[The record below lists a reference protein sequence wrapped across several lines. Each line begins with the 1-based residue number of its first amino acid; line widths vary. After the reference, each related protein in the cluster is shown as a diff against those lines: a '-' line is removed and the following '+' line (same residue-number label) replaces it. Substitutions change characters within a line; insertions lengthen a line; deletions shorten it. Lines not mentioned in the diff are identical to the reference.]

1 MMCRDDPPLVKRVP
15 PFVDA
20 KNSTSSSKY
29 ATASSGSAIFKRTI
43 RTKLVVLFG
52 KNAPPHYDTPTPTVL
67 PLPKAALIN
76 PPKVFRDD
84 DDIIII
90 VFFFDGDS
98 GGIEEEKLLL
108 LLFANA
114 VALEDALSM
123 QSSSGG
129 ASSSSALVVVASLM
143 IDIAR
148 DWINFCVLEDT
159 PQHKTLNYNSTFLFM
174 RR

>member
-1 MMCRDDPPLVKRVP
+1 MCRDDPPLVKRVP
-15 PFVDA
+15 PFGVDA

-29 ATASSGSAIFKRTI
+29 ATASSGSAIFKRTFW
-43 RTKLVVLFG
+43 TMLVVLFG
-52 KNAPPHYDTPTPTVL
+52 KNAPPLFDSPTPTVL

-90 VFFFDGDS
+90 IVFFFDGDS
-98 GGIEEEKLLL
+98 GGIEEEGPPL

-143 IDIAR
+143 ISRAIGL
-148 DWINFCVLEDT
+148 IFVFS
-159 PQHKTLNYNSTFLFM
+159 KTLQFSI
-174 RR
+174 